1 MGIARHCNTYY
12 SQQVMMPIRQVATL
26 VAVKAGNIYYNMQ
39 ARMPFSLNS

>member
-12 SQQVMMPIRQVATL
+12 NQQVMMPIRQAATL

-39 ARMPFSLNS
+39 ARASFPANS